1 MKRRNFILL
10 SATGFAAIA
19 VPSLVLQSCAIEYD
33 KSLALSQQL
42 AYIWDKET
50 MITVGKEYQ
59 KKYPKENSEQKLA
72 KLLLKDISNE
82 EGILMTTEQ
91 KIIADYKDDNTVL
104 LDGWILSVTE
114 GRQCALFSIT
124 QSN

>member
-10 SATGFAAIA
+10 SAAGVTAMAL
-19 VPSLVLQSCAIEYD
+19 PSLVLQSCAVEYD
-33 KSLALSQQL
+33 KSLALSQDL
-42 AYIWDKET
+42 TYIWDKET

-59 KKYPKENSEQKLA
+59 NKFPKENNEQKLA

-82 EGILMTTEQ
+82 DGTLMTIEQ
-91 KIIADYKDDNTVL
+91 KIITDYKMDNTVL
-104 LDGWILSVTE
+104 LDGWILSETE

>member
-50 MITVGKEYQ
+50 MITVGKEYH

-91 KIIADYKDDNTVL
+91 KIIADYKTDNTVL

>member
-10 SATGFAAIA
+10 SATGLAAIA

-91 KIIADYKDDNTVL
+91 KIIADYKADNTVL